1 MAEEATTTVLDTGT
15 SGATDTA
22 AAAAATAAATAAT
35 NTAAASAAAATAA
48 PDWPAD
54 WRAKIAADDQT
65 LARFASPKAMYESY
79 AALRAKMSSG
89 ELKAVTP
96 FPKDGTS
103 EAQAEWRK
111 GQGLPESPEKYDLT
125 GLTIEESEKDTVSE
139 YLKAAHANNLNPD
152 QAKALL
158 TTRATLIAAQKAKQA
173 EVIAQ
178 LEQETSDALNAEMG
192 ADYRRNMNLVAGLL
206 DSHGKGDAAFK
217 ESVMLAVKRDA
228 NFARFMT
235 AAALAINPTATLF
248 PAGTGGSPGGIESR
262 LAELNKMMRTDRK
275 SYNDPKISGPDGEYF
290 KLLRA
295 YENANGKPYAA

>member
-1 MAEEATTTVLDTGT
+1 MADGTTTTT
-15 SGATDTA
+15 EPIITTA
-22 AAAAATAAATAAT
+22 PPVTTTTPPVTTAPPVTTTEPAPA
-35 NTAAASAAAATAA
+35 AA

-96 FPKDGTS
+96 FPKDGTL

-125 GLTIEESEKDTVSE
+125 GLTIEESEKETVDE

-173 EVIAQ
+173 EVVAQ

-217 ESVMLAVKRDA
+217 DSVMLAVKRDA
-228 NFARFMT
+228 NFARFLT
-235 AAALAINPTATLF
+235 ATALAINPTATLF